1 MPKFSV
7 AICSMNAADTIRQA
21 CESASFA
28 DEIIIVDS
36 GSTDA
41 TPEIAKQYASKFVHQ
56 PWLGFTEQKKCSA
69 SLCSNDWVLI
79 LDSDEEISPKL
90 AQQIQSLTDEQLEKL
105 DVLNMPRRN
114 YVMGRY
120 VRAWDPDMQSRLI
133 HRDRAVWPDETL
145 HDARLPSHP
154 SRVKN
159 LTGHLEHKKASAA
172 DFADYFSGSRMD
184 ARLMKVAKQMYERGK
199 RAKFT
204 DFLFRPSLAFIK
216 FFILKRGFLDGTF
229 GFIIAQKAASSV
241 QLKYAAL
248 WAYQQQQRN
257 Q

>member
-21 CESASFA
+21 CESANFA

-36 GSTDA
+36 GSTDR
-41 TPEIAKQYASKFVHQ
+41 TSEIAQQYATKFVHQ
-56 PWLGFTEQKKCSA
+56 PWLGFTEQKKLSA
-69 SLCSNDWVLI
+69 ELCTNDWVFI

-90 AQQIQSLTDEQLEKL
+90 AKQIQSLTDEQLDQL

-114 YVMGRY
+114 YVMGRH

-133 HRDRAVWPDETL
+133 HRKRAVWPEEAL

-154 SRVKN
+154 SRARN
-159 LTGHLEHKKASAA
+159 LTGPLEHKKASAA
-172 DFADYFSGSRMD
+172 DFTDYFSGARMD
-184 ARLMKVAKQMYERGK
+184 ARLMNVAKQMYDRGK

-204 DFLFRPSLAFIK
+204 DLMFRPSFAFIK
-216 FFILKRGFLDGTF
+216 FYFLKRGFLDGTF
-229 GFIIAQKAASSV
+229 GYMIAQKAASSV

-248 WAYQQQQRN
+248 WAYQQQQGR
-257 Q
+257 